1 VDFAAGVAAAV
12 VEDEPDRVA
21 ADVFAQ
27 FFQEALEADPV
38 DMGQEQHETG
48 PAHRLDCGIQP
59 EPMVLV
65 LMGPRRPAAERAPQ
79 PAMRDLQTKAGFVHG
94 ECTASRDTFSSFFER
109 RLLGGAVAVMR
120 PFSLV
125 LRRRNSLERAS
136 MPYRM
141 CQVSRR

>member
-79 PAMRDLQTKAGFVHG
+79 PAMRDLQTKAGMGPLRPIHG
-94 ECTASRDTFSSFFER
+94 EEALHREPGHLQLIF
-109 RLLGGAVAVMR
+109 
-120 PFSLV
+120 
-125 LRRRNSLERAS
+125 
-136 MPYRM
+136 
-141 CQVSRR
+141 